1 MKIFDNMKKTIFYIF
16 TAALCLLTAC
26 EKEPT
31 MAEKLIG
38 DWHCTAA
45 STDAEIYV
53 TFRAEK
59 TFTLYQQIGEG
70 AFRVYNG
77 TYVLSAGT
85 GEGAGYVLSGKYNDG
100 TPWGTSYEL
109 KSEDG
114 NRFTLTGEGITE
126 TYDRVESGIPAEVI
140 ASSVTVVKSEGG
152 DWKPFL

>member
-1 MKIFDNMKKTIFYIF
+1 MKKILLYICA
-16 TAALCLLTAC
+16 AALYLLTSC
-26 EKEPT
+26 EKELT
-31 MAEKLIG
+31 MAEKLVG
-38 DWHCTAA
+38 DWHCTST

-53 TFRAEK
+53 TFTPEK
-59 TFTLYQQIGEG
+59 TFVLYQQIGEG